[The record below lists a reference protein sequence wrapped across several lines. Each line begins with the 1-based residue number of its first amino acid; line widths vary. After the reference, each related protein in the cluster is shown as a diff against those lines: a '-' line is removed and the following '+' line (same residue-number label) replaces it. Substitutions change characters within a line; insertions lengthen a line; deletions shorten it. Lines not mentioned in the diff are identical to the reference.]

1 MSSNHTHTLR
11 VAIIGYGLGGQ
22 VFHAPLV
29 SSTPGMQVA
38 AIVTQNPERQQ
49 KARQAYPD
57 AEILPSVEDI
67 WREPARYDLVVV
79 TAPNRVHVA
88 YGIAALQAGLPV
100 VIDKPVAATVA
111 DAERLIEV
119 SKTSGKL
126 LTVFQNRR
134 WDNGFLTLQQVLNA
148 NMLGPVARYES
159 HFDRYRPTPRANVW
173 REDAAPEDAGGL
185 LYDLGSHLIDQAVLL
200 FGKPK
205 SVYAELAR
213 RRPGVQVDDDTFVA
227 VTFEHGVNAHLYMSV
242 VARIPGAH
250 LRVQGL
256 LGSYEKR
263 EIDPQEADLRNG
275 MLPSDEGWGI
285 EPRSH
290 WGHLSTDIEGLHFDG
305 LIETLPGSYERF
317 YALLRD
323 AILHNGKP
331 PVDPVETLVTLRII
345 EAAQESAR
353 KGTTIHL

>member
-1 MSSNHTHTLR
+1 MSSNAHTLR

-22 VFHAPLV
+22 VFHAPLI

-49 KARQAYPD
+49 MARQAYPN

-111 DAERLIEV
+111 DAERLIEA
-119 SKTSGKL
+119 SKQAGKL
-126 LTVFQNRR
+126 LSVFQNRR
-134 WDNGFLTLQQVLNA
+134 WDNGFLTLQQILNT

-159 HFDRYRPTPRANVW
+159 RFDRYRPTPRANAW
-173 REDAAPEDAGGL
+173 REDASPEDAGGL
-185 LYDLGSHLIDQAVLL
+185 LYDLGSHLIDQAVVL

-227 VTFEHGVNAHLYMSV
+227 VEFENGVSAHFHMTMLG
-242 VARIPGAH
+242 RIAGSH
-250 LRVQGL
+250 LRVNGL
-256 LGSYEKR
+256 LGSYVKQ
-263 EIDPQEADLRNG
+263 EIDPQEADLRKG
-275 MLPSDEGWGI
+275 LRPGDVGWGI
-285 EPRSH
+285 EPTSH
-290 WGHLSTDIEGLHFDG
+290 WGLLSTDVNGLHFDG
-305 LIETLPGSYERF
+305 PIETLPGSYER
-317 YALLRD
+317 YYDLMRD

-331 PVDPVETLVTLRII
+331 PVDAQETLVTLRII

-353 KGTTIHL
+353 KGTTIRL